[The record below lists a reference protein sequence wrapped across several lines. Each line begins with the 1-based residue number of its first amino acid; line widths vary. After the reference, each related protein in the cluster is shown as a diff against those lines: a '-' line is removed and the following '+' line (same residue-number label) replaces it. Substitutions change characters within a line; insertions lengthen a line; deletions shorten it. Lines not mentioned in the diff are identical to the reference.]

1 MDTCNI
7 KLTLSYDGT
16 NYNGYQS
23 QLDGNTIEDKLKN
36 AITKI
41 TSKKIKLYC
50 AGRTDTGV
58 HAEGQVVNF
67 ATDKINMNEE
77 NWLLALNAIL
87 PHDIRIL
94 KCEFVDNDFHARKKA
109 FYREYWYYIINDI
122 TISALRNRYSVLY
135 INPLKIDLL
144 QEYCNVLTGE
154 HDFTSFAALKDRS
167 RSKIRFMHSIKVE
180 KEGNLIIIK
189 FIANSFL
196 HRMIRNII
204 GTLIKLHRFEKP
216 ASELVKILDKKDRR
230 SAGPTFSSRGLV
242 FKKVYY
248 EEIASK
254 EW

>member
-7 KLTLSYDGT
+7 KLIVSYDGT
-16 NYNGYQS
+16 NYYGYQS
-23 QLDGNTIEDKLKN
+23 QIDGNTIEDNLKN

-50 AGRTDTGV
+50 AGRTDAGV

-67 ATDKINMNEE
+67 AACKTKMNEE

-94 KCEFVDNDFHARKKA
+94 KCEFVDADFHARKNA
-109 FYREYWYYIINDI
+109 FYREYWYHIINDV
-122 TISALRNRYSVLY
+122 TISALINRYSVLY
-135 INPLKIDLL
+135 INPLRISTL
-144 QEYCNVLTGE
+144 QEYCDVLLGE

-167 RSKIRFMHSIKVE
+167 ISKIRFMHSIKVE
-180 KEGNLIIIK
+180 KEGNLIIFK

-196 HRMIRNII
+196 HKMIRNII
-204 GTLIKLHRFEKP
+204 GTLLKLHRFEKP
-216 ASELVKILDKKDRR
+216 ASLLVEILDKKDRR
-230 SAGPTFSSRGLV
+230 AAGPTFSPRGLV

-248 EEIASK
+248 EK
-254 EW
+254 M